1 LSGERQL
8 GLLWGAVAV
17 LLVLVSPLAERL
29 ASSLPACPIK
39 AVAGLPCLT
48 CGSTRAALAL
58 VRLDVLAAI
67 AVNPVAAMG
76 WLILVGGGLIAGGA
90 ALLGRP
96 VGEPDWRMSTGWRL
110 ALVLVLLAN
119 WLYLIGTGI

>member
-1 LSGERQL
+1 LKGERQL
-8 GLLWGAVAV
+8 SLLWGAVAALFV
-17 LLVLVSPLAERL
+17 LLSPLAERL
-29 ASSLPACPIK
+29 AAGLPVCPIK

-58 VRLDVLAAI
+58 ARLDVLSAL
-67 AVNPVAAMG
+67 AVNPAATLG
-76 WLILVGGGLIAGGA
+76 WLVLVGGGLIAGAA

-96 VGEPDWRMSTGWRL
+96 FVEPDWRLSTGRRL
-110 ALVLVLLAN
+110 ALVFVLLAN